1 MQMSTRNEIA
11 AEFKWQLE
19 DIFPTDEAWEN
30 EFSEAKAGI
39 AAFGAC
45 EGTLGE
51 KAFLLSAL
59 RELSRIVQFIERLYV
74 YAHMRRDEDGAKDL
88 YVGMSDRAAGLAAE
102 YAAVASFV
110 DPEILEI
117 PAEDLLAWKDEPEFA
132 VFKFHLEK
140 LHRQRAHCLSKGEEK
155 IMAMASE
162 PLGNLDTIFSML
174 NNVDINFGTIKD
186 ENGEEKKLT
195 HGSYGLFLEN
205 PNREVRKSAYEGIY
219 GAFHKQKNTI
229 TALYG
234 TSIKSDVFFAR
245 ARGHAGALEAALFGK
260 DVPVAVYEQ
269 LIAAVH
275 EKLPALQ
282 KYLQLRKKVLG
293 LDDLRFYDLYT
304 PMLAELEIPMSY
316 AEAQDLVKEA
326 LLPLGEKYQ
335 TLLDRSYTE
344 GWIDVYETD
353 GKRSGAYSW
362 GCYGTHPYV
371 LLNHQENLDSAFT
384 LAHELGHALHSYHS
398 NEAQPQETAE
408 YEIMVAEVA
417 STVNENLLMRHLLEK
432 ETDKQKR
439 AYLLNQYLEMFRTT
453 CFRQTMFA
461 EFEMKS
467 HRMSENGEPLT
478 VESLSNLYQSLNAL
492 YYDGVELDENIA
504 IEWMRIPHFYRAFYV
519 YQYATGI
526 CTAVALANKILEGE
540 EGLEKYIRF
549 LQSGGS
555 KFPVE
560 ILQDAG
566 VDLTQKES
574 ILSALE
580 VFEKY
585 VDELCELLG

>member
-1 MQMSTRNEIA
+1 MSTRNEIA

>member
-1 MQMSTRNEIA
+1 MSKRNEIA
-11 AEFKWQLE
+11 PAFKWHLE
-19 DIFPTDEAWEN
+19 DIFPTDKDWEI
-30 EFSEAKAGI
+30 EFAEAKAGI
-39 AAFGAC
+39 AAFTAR
-45 EGTLGE
+45 EGTLNTKSNLLACLQE
-51 KAFLLSAL
+51 ISRLSKFL
-59 RELSRIVQFIERLYV
+59 ERLYV

-88 YVGMSDRAAGLAAE
+88 YVGMTDRAGGLLAE
-102 YAAVASFV
+102 FSATVSFV
-110 DPEILEI
+110 DPEILEL
-117 PAEDLLAWKDEPEFA
+117 PVADLLAWKEEPEFS
-132 VFKFHLEK
+132 VFKFFLEK
-140 LHRQRAHCLSKGEEK
+140 LHRQRAYCLSKGEEK

-174 NNVDINFGTIKD
+174 NNVDINFGTIQD

-195 HGSYGLFLEN
+195 HGSYSLFLESA
-205 PNREVRKSAYEGIY
+205 NRDVRKNAYDALY

-245 ARGHAGALEAALFGK
+245 ARGHEGALEAALFGK
-260 DVPVAVYEQ
+260 NVPVAVYEQ

-275 EKLPALQ
+275 EKLPVLQ

-293 LDDLRFYDLYT
+293 LDSLHFYDLYT
-304 PMLAELEIPMSY
+304 PMLAELEIPMTY
-316 AEAQDLVKEA
+316 PEAQGLVKEA

-335 TLLDRSYTE
+335 TLLERSYTE
-344 GWIDVYETD
+344 GWIDVFETE

-384 LAHELGHALHSYHS
+384 LAHELGHAMHSYHS

-417 STVNENLLMRHLLEK
+417 STVNENLLMHHLLGK

-461 EFEMKS
+461 EFEMKA
-467 HRMSENGEPLT
+467 HRMSENGDPLT

-526 CTAVALANKILEGE
+526 CTAVALSKKILEGGD
-540 EGLEKYIRF
+540 GLEKYLRF

-566 VDLTQKES
+566 VDLTQKDS
-574 ILSALE
+574 ILSALD
-580 VFEKY
+580 VFETY
-585 VDELCELLG
+585 VNELCELLG